1 MRIKA
6 SWTEAM
12 EGFPD
17 AWDGYC
23 SGREVF
29 GREHYRVS
37 ELLGPDGEPL
47 QIGYNGQ
54 SSASTCGGVNDLAP
68 IPHRPQNRHGGRS
81 GGLPWRG
88 AVVGAI

>member
-47 QIGYNGQ
+47 QIGYERPKLGF
-54 SSASTCGGVNDLAP
+54 DL
-68 IPHRPQNRHGGRS
+68 RRRQ
-81 GGLPWRG
+81 
-88 AVVGAI
+88 